1 MSPSRDAHS
10 AQTGWAAEV
19 LDFWFVELPR
29 QQWFAGG
36 AALDELV
43 RARFLPVHRIV
54 AAEPE
59 DALLADADT
68 ALAAVIVLDQFSR
81 NMFRGTPGAFAS
93 DTKALAI
100 AEAAIAK
107 GLMAA
112 LNRDEL
118 LFLYLPFEH
127 QRECRRAGP
136 KRRTHFGVGRS
147 GTDKVCAG
155 PQGHHRSVRPLPT
168 PQRHPRPH
176 TQPRRRWNS
185 SKVQAARFEHQH
197 KSPKINQLL
206 DCAGI
211 SREPWACLCIHD
223 AGGVRGVQ

>member
-1 MSPSRDAHS
+1 MSHSRDAYS

-43 RARFLPVHRIV
+43 RARFLPVHEIV

-81 NMFRGTPGAFAS
+81 NMFRGTPSAFAS
-93 DTKALAI
+93 DTKSLAI

-127 QRECRRAGP
+127 SENADAQA
-136 KRRTHFGVGRS
+136 
-147 GTDKVCAG
+147 
-155 PQGHHRSVRPLPT
+155 RSVELISALGDPELTGYAQAHKDIIDRFG
-168 PQRHPRPH
+168 RFPH
-176 TQPRRRWNS
+176 RNVILGRTSTAEEMEFLKGPGS
-185 SKVQAARFEHQH
+185 SF
-197 KSPKINQLL
+197 
-206 DCAGI
+206 
-211 SREPWACLCIHD
+211 
-223 AGGVRGVQ
+223 